1 MDAMDG
7 ITVIILA
14 FAAGMATHRILW
26 SLFDWVLDKLEDM
39 DEKY

>member
-1 MDAMDG
+1 MDSLDG
-7 ITVIILA
+7 ITLFILA
-14 FAAGMATHRILW
+14 FSAGVLTHRVLW

>member
-1 MDAMDG
+1 MDDFS
-7 ITVIILA
+7 IIIIA

-26 SLFDWVLDKLEDM
+26 SFFDWLLDMLEDM